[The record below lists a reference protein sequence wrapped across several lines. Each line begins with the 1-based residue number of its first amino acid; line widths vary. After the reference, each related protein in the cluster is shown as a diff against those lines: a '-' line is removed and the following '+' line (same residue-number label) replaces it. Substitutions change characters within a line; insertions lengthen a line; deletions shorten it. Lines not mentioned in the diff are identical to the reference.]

1 MITHSLFVI
10 CYFFIDTILSLLLST
25 SIGHPFLFVPNLGFC
40 AMILTIRKFKSLDA
54 YIFAFSMGMLY
65 DYLFAHTFL
74 TYAFIYLF
82 IAFVVQLWK
91 KHMTDTAI
99 ELWILCISTLFVKES
114 MIYFFMIF
122 RQLTQVSIIG
132 WFVRREFITLLINGL
147 LVFIVIFLIRWKE
160 EYLARKDRKIRKEEK
175 IEWLKLK

>member
-1 MITHSLFVI
+1 MIAHSIFVI
-10 CYFFIDTILSLLLST
+10 FYFLIDSMILALFPT
-25 SIGHPFLFVPNLGFC
+25 SIANSFIFVPSLGFC
-40 AMILTIRKFKSLDA
+40 AMVLTIRKFTSINA

-65 DYLFAHTFL
+65 DYLFANTFL
-74 TYAFIYLF
+74 TYACIYLF

-99 ELWILCISTLFVKES
+99 ELLILCISTLFVKEC

-122 RQLTQVSIIG
+122 QQLTQVNMAI
-132 WFVRREFITLLINGL
+132 WFVRREFITLLLNGI
-147 LVFIVIFLIRWKE
+147 LVFFVIFLIRLKD
-160 EYLARKDRKIRKEEK
+160 EYLAMKDRKIRKEEK